1 MGMFFEEHAKL
12 LSDFARVSQAAGARA
27 DYVQGGGG
35 NTSVKLPGGLM
46 AIKASGFC
54 LSDIRPDK
62 AYAVLDG
69 ADLRNFYLTTEPSAL
84 ADVEKEGS
92 ARAKADIRHID
103 GLADLR
109 PSVEAGFHSI
119 LKTFVVH
126 THSVYANLAACSTAC
141 RPIAAQ
147 AFAGANY
154 TWGWVPYT
162 DPGANLTFAIRDEL
176 RRVEKETGKT
186 TTDDD
191 NTDTPDRGCRLLL
204 ASSCRTTASS
214 SMTTTRIPRLRFTLT
229 QTSGWHGCSAC
240 PVQASRRSPCAK
252 WPQAFTPPMCRI
264 WQVSSEPAAIR
275 RNFS

>member
-1 MGMFFEEHAKL
+1 MFFEEHAKL

-119 LKTFVVH
+119 
-126 THSVYANLAACSTAC
+126 
-141 RPIAAQ
+141 
-147 AFAGANY
+147 
-154 TWGWVPYT
+154 
-162 DPGANLTFAIRDEL
+162 
-176 RRVEKETGKT
+176 
-186 TTDDD
+186 
-191 NTDTPDRGCRLLL
+191 
-204 ASSCRTTASS
+204 
-214 SMTTTRIPRLRFTLT
+214 
-229 QTSGWHGCSAC
+229 
-240 PVQASRRSPCAK
+240 SRRSLYIRTASMPTLPPA
-252 WPQAFTPPMCRI
+252 PPPAVRSRRRRSPGQITPGAGFPI
-264 WQVSSEPAAIR
+264 PIPAQI
-275 RNFS
+275 

>member
-12 LSDFARVSQAAGARA
+12 LSDFARVSQSTGARA

-69 ADLRNFYLTTEPSAL
+69 ADLRNFYLTTDPSAL

-92 ARAKADIRHID
+92 ARAKADVRHID

-176 RRVEKETGKT
+176 RRVEKETGKVPSVILMQNHGIIVH
-186 TTDDD
+186 DDD
-191 NTDTPDRGCRLLL
+191 PDTALAIHTDANERLARMFGLTGHVVPQDRR
-204 ASSCRTTASS
+204 A
-214 SMTTTRIPRLRFTLT
+214 
-229 QTSGWHGCSAC
+229 
-240 PVQASRRSPCAK
+240 
-252 WPQAFTPPMCRI
+252 
-264 WQVSSEPAAIR
+264 
-275 RNFS
+275 

>member
-1 MGMFFEEHAKL
+1 MFFEEHAKL

-92 ARAKADIRHID
+92 ARAKADVRHID

-109 PSVEAGFHSI
+109 PSKRA
-119 LKTFVVH
+119 
-126 THSVYANLAACSTAC
+126 ST
-141 RPIAAQ
+141 P
-147 AFAGANY
+147 
-154 TWGWVPYT
+154 
-162 DPGANLTFAIRDEL
+162 
-176 RRVEKETGKT
+176 
-186 TTDDD
+186 
-191 NTDTPDRGCRLLL
+191 
-204 ASSCRTTASS
+204 S
-214 SMTTTRIPRLRFTLT
+214 
-229 QTSGWHGCSAC
+229 
-240 PVQASRRSPCAK
+240 SRRSLYIRTASMP
-252 WPQAFTPPMCRI
+252 TLPPAPRPA
-264 WQVSSEPAAIR
+264 VRSRRRHLPEPLIR
-275 RNFS
+275 GAGCLILIPGRT

>member
-1 MGMFFEEHAKL
+1 MFFEEHAKL

-176 RRVEKETGKT
+176 RRVEKETGKVPSVILMQ
-186 TTDDD
+186 
-191 NTDTPDRGCRLLL
+191 NHGIM
-204 ASSCRTTASS
+204 

-252 WPQAFTPPMCRI
+252 WPQAFTPPTYRI
-264 WQVSSEPAAIR
+264 WQNSSGPAATR

>member
-1 MGMFFEEHAKL
+1 MFFEEHAKL

-92 ARAKADIRHID
+92 ARAKADVRHID

-162 DPGANLTFAIRDEL
+162 DPGANLTFAIRDEHL
-176 RRVEKETGKT
+176 TIFVLSGH
-186 TTDDD
+186 
-191 NTDTPDRGCRLLL
+191 
-204 ASSCRTTASS
+204 ASSGSRDADVWILSA
-214 SMTTTRIPRLRFTLT
+214 LT
-229 QTSGWHGCSAC
+229 SLPDSLTTSGSLWEATQMAHRSRHSARC
-240 PVQASRRSPCAK
+240 LLFHKP
-252 WPQAFTPPMCRI
+252 T
-264 WQVSSEPAAIR
+264 
-275 RNFS
+275 

>member
-1 MGMFFEEHAKL
+1 MFFEEHAKL

-126 THSVYANLAACSTAC
+126 THSVYATL
-141 RPIAAQ
+141 RPAPQPAVQ
-147 AFAGANY
+147 S
-154 TWGWVPYT
+154 
-162 DPGANLTFAIRDEL
+162 
-176 RRVEKETGKT
+176 RR
-186 TTDDD
+186 
-191 NTDTPDRGCRLLL
+191 
-204 ASSCRTTASS
+204 
-214 SMTTTRIPRLRFTLT
+214 
-229 QTSGWHGCSAC
+229 
-240 PVQASRRSPCAK
+240 RRSPE
-252 WPQAFTPPMCRI
+252 QITPGAGCPTPIPVRI
-264 WQVSSEPAAIR
+264 
-275 RNFS
+275 